1 MNKTTPDRR
10 IKETTIR
17 GIFVTTKGQKQF
29 GDVILNDVLK
39 MKAEGKSNRE
49 ISEFYGFKSKYVIKQ
64 LIARYH
70 RKQRKIDAGIVI
82 LPKGRPRKGTGLT
95 DEQKKDNEIKHLKM
109 ENELLRSFLQIVG
122 RM

>member
-1 MNKTTPDRR
+1 
-10 IKETTIR
+10 
-17 GIFVTTKGQKQF
+17 VATKGQKQF

-49 ISEFYGFKSKYVIKQ
+49 ISEFYGLKDKYVIKQ
-64 LIARYH
+64 LISRYH
-70 RKQRKIDAGIVI
+70 RKQKKIAAGIV
-82 LPKGRPRKGTGLT
+82 LLSKGRPRKGSELT
-95 DEQKKDNEIKHLKM
+95 DEDKKENQIKQLKM